1 MGRDFKGVY
10 HLLED
15 RFYLYSGDKHR
26 VSEIETVDGLNTPGL
41 EERFGRVYQQLRDEI
56 ELLQMAGTDFDR
68 EQYLAAKLTPVFFGA
83 ARSEEHTSELQSL
96 MRISYAVFCL
106 TKKSLKANTSY
117 N

>member
-83 ARSEEHTSELQSL
+83 AINNFGVRELLNGFTERSEEHTSELKSL
-96 MRISYAVFCL
+96 MRSSYA
-106 TKKSLKANTSY
+106 
-117 N
+117 

>member
-41 EERFGRVYQQLRDEI
+41 EERFGRVYQQLPDEI
-56 ELLQMAGTDFDR
+56 ELLQMAATDFDR
-68 EQYLAAKLTPVFFGA
+68 EHYIAAKLTPVFVGA
-83 ARSEEHTSELQSL
+83 ALYNFVVRELLNGFTEWAPQT
-96 MRISYAVFCL
+96 A
-106 TKKSLKANTSY
+106 
-117 N
+117 